1 MHVEIFTL
9 KIVHRYHL
17 LSIPIMRKR
26 LAFMAG
32 LSDVPDMMRQV
43 KFSLACIS
51 LTLSAIARG
60 FTVLYPW
67 QKLMKPTKPNEAK

>member
-43 KFSLACIS
+43 KFVFS
-51 LTLSAIARG
+51 G
-60 FTVLYPW
+60 LYFSDSFSHR
-67 QKLMKPTKPNEAK
+67 